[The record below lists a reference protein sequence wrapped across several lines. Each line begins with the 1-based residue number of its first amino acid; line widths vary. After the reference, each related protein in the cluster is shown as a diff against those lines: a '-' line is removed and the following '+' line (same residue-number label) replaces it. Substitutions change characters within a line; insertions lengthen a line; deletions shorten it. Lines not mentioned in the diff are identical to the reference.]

1 MQVLVVA
8 FVLLLSGATS
18 APHVSVENCDFL
30 IPSGYYVSSGSIR
43 APEVKLV
50 PQDASDLGSIRIK
63 ESVGVPRSSEKD
75 GVRVR
80 ILEEDQFPSYRVFT
94 VEHEFNGGAVESVES
109 TVILVG
115 RYSIQII
122 GDIRSRWEHHL
133 VNCHDG

>member
-1 MQVLVVA
+1 MQALVVA
-8 FVLLLSGATS
+8 FVFFFSGASS
-18 APHVSVENCDFL
+18 APHVSVENCEFL

-50 PQDASDLGSIRIK
+50 PQDTSDVGSIRIK

-80 ILEEDQFPSYRVFT
+80 ILEEYQFPSYRVFR
-94 VEHEFNGGAVESVES
+94 VEHEFNGGAAESVES

-115 RYSIQII
+115 GYSIQII
-122 GDIRSRWEHHL
+122 GNLKSRWDHYL